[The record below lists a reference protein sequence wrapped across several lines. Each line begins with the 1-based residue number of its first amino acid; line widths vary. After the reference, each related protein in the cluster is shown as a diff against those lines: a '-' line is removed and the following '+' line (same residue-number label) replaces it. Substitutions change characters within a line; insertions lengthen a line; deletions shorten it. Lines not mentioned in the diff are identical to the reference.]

1 MKKTGKLLQYCQFFC
16 SFCCRLASAS
26 VPPRRRPSISI
37 ARWYRPLRVDLRPLF
52 VWIQLFR
59 IRCNHIPV
67 PIIFHQTYDLPIN
80 WTGFFS
86 VPTLPGLPQQ
96 TWWYFLN
103 FGSDH
108 CWQCS
113 TRNLCSSG
121 RLNETWPT
129 LGGCRCRWRLLT
141 DQSTKLILI
150 YKILRDFE
158 KKNFVEDSI
167 NYGKMRNYSLL
178 SVIQVY
184 KSRINQSG
192 RNVAGS
198 YNSKKDQSWEIIINM
213 TNEISIP
220 IRKLIILMTKQQR
233 MVNNSIKL
241 IGLMRWIGA
250 TVAPPAHKIPINH
263 MICVKSII
271 QRISDNKPVS
281 WEG

>member
-16 SFCCRLASAS
+16 SFCCRVASAS

-129 LGGCRCRWRLLT
+129 LGACRCRWRLLT

-150 YKILRDFE
+150 YNIHIKCINRGLINRDGMLPGRLTRKKIKVD
-158 KKNFVEDSI
+158 K
-167 NYGKMRNYSLL
+167 LL
-178 SVIQVY
+178 
-184 KSRINQSG
+184 
-192 RNVAGS
+192 
-198 YNSKKDQSWEIIINM
+198 
-213 TNEISIP
+213 
-220 IRKLIILMTKQQR
+220 LIWR
-233 MVNNSIKL
+233 MKYQFRFGN
-241 IGLMRWIGA
+241 W
-250 TVAPPAHKIPINH
+250 
-263 MICVKSII
+263 
-271 QRISDNKPVS
+271 
-281 WEG
+281 